1 MFNEYTW
8 RDAMYPL
15 VTKWY
20 DDEYAKNI
28 NIIEQI
34 IDVDDMDRYEK
45 QNMGAG
51 GVGELPAYDGT
62 NLTELSR
69 KKGFKASYIA
79 QEKAGIYRIPFKA
92 AKFDMS
98 GEAKRAGQVLSNS
111 SYMTVLMNFYRMF
124 ANGFN
129 SDYKGPDEKA
139 LFATDHPVNS
149 TDSDTYGNIG
159 TAKLS
164 VAAVTDAQAK
174 ARRIKTYDGLP
185 FQCKFDLALVSP
197 ELEGEAKR
205 IFGENAKL
213 FPDSAENGANPV
225 QGTKFFVIDG
235 FSAKQWAVGDSR
247 LMKMYMHLYYG
258 TRPKVIEQKGAN
270 PLIAEY
276 IPYVDF
282 VLGWDDP
289 KIIYGFDPA

>member
-15 VTKWY
+15 VTKWF
-20 DDEYAKNI
+20 DDEYDKNT
-28 NIIEQI
+28 NIIDKI

-45 QNMGAG
+45 KNSGAG
-51 GVGELPAYDGT
+51 GVGEIPDYDGT
-62 NLTELSR
+62 NLIELAR
-69 KKGFKASYIA
+69 KRGFTASYIG
-79 QEKAGIYRIPFKA
+79 QEKAGIYRIGYKA

-98 GEAKRAGQVLSNS
+98 GEAKKAGQVLSNGL
-111 SYMTVLMNFYRMF
+111 YMTVLMSFYRMF

-129 SDYKGPDEKA
+129 GDFKGPDTKA

-149 TDSDTYGNIG
+149 TDADTYSNKG
-159 TAKLS
+159 TSVLS
-164 VAAVTDAQAK
+164 VKAITESQAK
-174 ARRIKTYDGLP
+174 ARRFTTYDGLP
-185 FQCKFDLALVSP
+185 FQCKFDMALVSP
-197 ELEGEAKR
+197 ELDGEAKR

-213 FPDSAENGANPV
+213 YPDSAENGANPV
-225 QGTKFFVIDG
+225 GDIKFQVIDG
-235 FSAKQWAVGDSR
+235 FSAKQWAIGDSR

-258 TRPKVIEQKGAN
+258 TRPKVIDQKGAN

-276 IPYVDF
+276 IPYVDY

-289 KIIYGFDPA
+289 RVIFGHDPA